1 MRVLERTSSGLSRF
15 PSRRFPHR
23 SGGNPP
29 RGSQV
34 FQRCLPVPLPQWYIR
49 GDRVRITEL
58 EGELSMR
65 DLIEDLKPLAE
76 REDPN
81 VVAGEML
88 DEAPSFMADIHK
100 AVQSLDA
107 AFDRALKDLKG
118 LRKAGAGGTVE
129 ARLLKKPAR
138 ELRDLDAIVHGAAKA
153 LAKYGF

>member
-1 MRVLERTSSGLSRF
+1 
-15 PSRRFPHR
+15 
-23 SGGNPP
+23 
-29 RGSQV
+29 
-34 FQRCLPVPLPQWYIR
+34 
-49 GDRVRITEL
+49 
-58 EGELSMR
+58 MR